1 MLERPV
7 THHLLERQLHRL
19 ALASRSAPTL
29 EQWHRFLEQIDRTYA
44 EADQD
49 RYLLECSL
57 STSSHEMKELYET
70 FKRTSESQITAER
83 DRYRSLVQTAPD
95 MIFSLAVEDG
105 SIISLNPA
113 FERLTGWSTE
123 AWINK
128 PFTSLSHPDDVPRA
142 IANIHQVILGDTIP
156 PFELRILTKSGENRS
171 AEFIVTPHRD
181 EKRVVRFILGIARD
195 ITDRKRAEQDL
206 RAAKEA
212 AETASHTKSE
222 FLANMSHEIRTP
234 MNGFIGMTGLLLE
247 TPLNAQQLDFVET
260 IRSSGETLL
269 TLINDI
275 LDFSKIESG
284 KLELENHPFDL
295 ANCVSGSLDLVAAK
309 AAEKGLRLHSE
320 IEGGCPEILVGD
332 VTRVRQIL
340 VNLLNNAVKFTAEGE
355 VSVHVRARPKTS
367 AFHELQISVQDTGV
381 GIPTKRI
388 ARIFESF
395 SQADASTTR
404 KFGGT
409 GLGLTI
415 SKHLAELMG
424 GRIWVESELDKGS
437 VFHFTIQTR
446 VPLGD
451 ERLAFEE
458 RAHRR
463 SQVDRELARR
473 LPLRILVADDNV
485 INQKVAHLLLENMG
499 YRADLAANGLE
510 VLEALARQSY
520 DVVLMDVQMPELDGL
535 ETTRRIHEELERDR
549 WPKIIAVTAGAMRG
563 DREKCLAAGMD
574 DYVSKP
580 VQADELQAALKRAMG
595 FEPDEAPE
603 RPPERGKPEPAAAAA
618 DSPVPA
624 ASQPPTPRPT
634 TPRPTTPQIAAPRPV
649 ASRPATP
656 RPATPQPAAS
666 RPAAPRPAALR
677 PAEPQTPTPQTIRP
691 RPAAPRPAP
700 PRSAPQPTATPTA
713 NPRLGTLRPEA
724 PQTANPRLGAVQ
736 PKASPTANPRLGTL
750 RPEAPRPAPIP
761 LPSATPQP
769 ARPRP
774 SAPRPATPDPV
785 TYQPAVPRPAA
796 PRPATSQ
803 PASPRPATSQPASPR
818 REAPRDVSSAVNLQ
832 VITTLYR
839 VKPEVVAELVDNFL
853 TTAGERMATIREALE
868 QADALALQTA
878 AHSLKGSTGTL
889 GAAGMANI
897 CAELEARGRDGKLT
911 GNASDADASASKLEH
926 EFEAVREAFK
936 RQLARWSMEGTTVR

>member
-1 MLERPV
+1 MLEQPV
-7 THHLLERQLHRL
+7 THHLLERQLQRL
-19 ALASRSAPTL
+19 GLVSDSPPTL
-29 EQWHRFLEQIDRTYA
+29 EQWHRLLEQINRAYA

-105 SIISLNPA
+105 SITQLNPA
-113 FERLTGWSTE
+113 FERFTGWSRE

-128 PFTSLSHPDDVPRA
+128 PFTALSHPDDVPRA
-142 IANIHQVILGDTIP
+142 IANIHQVILGETIP

-206 RAAKEA
+206 RTAKEA
-212 AETASHTKSE
+212 AETASQAKSE

-247 TPLNAQQLDFVET
+247 TPLNARQRDFVET

-295 ANCVSGSLDLVAAK
+295 SNCISGSLDLVAAK
-309 AAEKGLRLHSE
+309 AREKGIQLNSRLDDE
-320 IEGGCPEILVGD
+320 CPKILVGD

-340 VNLLNNAVKFTAEGE
+340 VNLLNNAVKFTAQGS
-355 VSVHVRARPKTS
+355 VSVYAQARRKTS
-367 AFHELQISVQDTGV
+367 AFHELKIAVRDTGV
-381 GIPTKRI
+381 GIPRDRI
-388 ARIFESF
+388 GRIFESF

-424 GRIWVESELDKGS
+424 GRIWVESEPGKGS
-437 VFHFTIQTR
+437 VFQFTIQTR
-446 VPLGD
+446 APVG
-451 ERLAFEE
+451 EEKLAFEQ
-458 RAHRR
+458 RTHHRK
-463 SQVDRELARR
+463 QVDRELASR

-510 VLEALARQSY
+510 VLAALDRQSY

-535 ETTRRIHEELERDR
+535 ETTGQIHAQLEPDRR
-549 WPKIIAVTAGAMRG
+549 PKIIAVTAGAMRG

-580 VQADELQAALKRAMG
+580 VQADELQAALMRAMG
-595 FEPDEAPE
+595 YVDANEASSDGQRSERTRAAGGEDRRPAAPSPSTDAARRAPRAAGPRPDAS
-603 RPPERGKPEPAAAAA
+603 RPPATRHPGIPRPEAAR
-618 DSPVPA
+618 PG
-624 ASQPPTPRPT
+624 TPRPEAARPRSPRPGAARPG
-634 TPRPTTPQIAAPRPV
+634 TPRPEARRTRP
-649 ASRPATP
+649 
-656 RPATPQPAAS
+656 PQPAARPAVRRPRAS
-666 RPAAPRPAALR
+666 TLRPAAPPA
-677 PAEPQTPTPQTIRP
+677 
-691 RPAAPRPAP
+691 AAPRRQG
-700 PRSAPQPTATPTA
+700 PRTP
-713 NPRLGTLRPEA
+713 LGRH
-724 PQTANPRLGAVQ
+724 R
-736 PKASPTANPRLGTL
+736 RH
-750 RPEAPRPAPIP
+750 
-761 LPSATPQP
+761 LPS
-769 ARPRP
+769 RPR
-774 SAPRPATPDPV
+774 RH
-785 TYQPAVPRPAA
+785 R
-796 PRPATSQ
+796 
-803 PASPRPATSQPASPR
+803 
-818 REAPRDVSSAVNLQ
+818 
-832 VITTLYR
+832 
-839 VKPEVVAELVDNFL
+839 
-853 TTAGERMATIREALE
+853 
-868 QADALALQTA
+868 
-878 AHSLKGSTGTL
+878 GSRST
-889 GAAGMANI
+889 
-897 CAELEARGRDGKLT
+897 CR
-911 GNASDADASASKLEH
+911 
-926 EFEAVREAFK
+926 
-936 RQLARWSMEGTTVR
+936 

>member
-7 THHLLERQLHRL
+7 THHLLERQLQRL
-19 ALASRSAPTL
+19 SLVSRTAPTL
-29 EQWHRFLEQIDRTYA
+29 EQWHRLLEQVDRTYA

-70 FKRTSESQITAER
+70 FKRTSENQISAER
-83 DRYRSLVQTAPD
+83 DRYRSLIQTAPD

-142 IANIHQVILGDTIP
+142 IANIHQVILGDAIP

-212 AETASHTKSE
+212 AEAASHTKSE

-247 TPLNAQQLDFVET
+247 TPLNAHQRDYVET

-295 ANCVSGSLDLVAAK
+295 ANCISGSLDLVAAK
-309 AAEKGLRLHSE
+309 AGEKGLRLHSE
-320 IEGGCPEILVGD
+320 IEDGCPGILVGD

-355 VSVHVRARPKTS
+355 VSVHARARPKTS
-367 AFHELQISVQDTGV
+367 AFHELRVSVRDTGV
-381 GIPTKRI
+381 GIPAKRV

-424 GRIWVESELDKGS
+424 GRIWVESEVDQGS

-451 ERLAFEE
+451 EKLAFEE
-458 RAHRR
+458 RTHRR

-473 LPLRILVADDNV
+473 LPLRILIADDNV

-510 VLEALARQSY
+510 VLEAVARQRY

-535 ETTRRIHEELERDR
+535 ETTRRIHDDLEQDR

-580 VQADELQAALKRAMG
+580 VQADELQAALKRAMD
-595 FEPDEAPE
+595 FEAEDEPE
-603 RPPERGKPEPAAAAA
+603 SPAFEHATPEPPATVANP
-618 DSPVPA
+618 SP
-624 ASQPPTPRPT
+624 
-634 TPRPTTPQIAAPRPV
+634 AAPRQVVEPPAPTPPAGARPRPARPAATRPAGPPPAALRRAAPGSGAQTPGPPAAPATPPPV
-649 ASRPATP
+649 AARPVVSQPAHSRPAASRPATP
-656 RPATPQPAAS
+656 GPAGTRRARPQP
-666 RPAAPRPAALR
+666 
-677 PAEPQTPTPQTIRP
+677 PT
-691 RPAAPRPAP
+691 
-700 PRSAPQPTATPTA
+700 PQPTAQQPT
-713 NPRLGTLRPEA
+713 R
-724 PQTANPRLGAVQ
+724 
-736 PKASPTANPRLGTL
+736 
-750 RPEAPRPAPIP
+750 
-761 LPSATPQP
+761 PQP
-769 ARPRP
+769 AQTKPP
-774 SAPRPATPDPV
+774 GAAT
-785 TYQPAVPRPAA
+785 
-796 PRPATSQ
+796 
-803 PASPRPATSQPASPR
+803 R
-818 REAPRDVSSAVNLQ
+818 RSAVNMQ
-832 VITTLYR
+832 VITNLYR
-839 VKPEVVAELVDNFL
+839 VKPEVVTELVDNFL
-853 TTAGERMATIREALE
+853 TTAGERLATIREALE
-868 QADALALQTA
+868 QGDGRALQTA
-878 AHSLKGSTGTL
+878 AHSLKGSSGTL
-889 GAAGMANI
+889 GAAGMARL
-897 CAELEARGRDGKLT
+897 CADLESRGGDG
-911 GNASDADASASKLEH
+911 GIAGYAADADASASMLEQ
-926 EFEAVREAFK
+926 EFVAVRRAFE
-936 RQLARWSMEGTTVR
+936 RQLAEWSAKTPAFG